1 MLYLLLERV
10 SIVAEAKKTTKKV
23 ETEEKTLTG
32 FTMLTEVIL
41 VYLVFILGFIFS
53 FMDNSKCS
61 KRAKFVYNQAG
72 AVFIVYLVLLGLS
85 FIPFIGFLFDITKVV
100 LYVFLIIA
108 MVKGAKGEDYKIPGV
123 YELGNAIWG
132 KNTEKKEEK

>member
-1 MLYLLLERV
+1 M
-10 SIVAEAKKTTKKV
+10 AEAKKTTKKV

>member
-1 MLYLLLERV
+1 M
-10 SIVAEAKKTTKKV
+10 AEAKKTTKKV
-23 ETEEKTLTG
+23 EALEKTFTG
-32 FTMLTEVIL
+32 FTLLTEIIL

-61 KRAKFVYNQAG
+61 SRAKFVYNQAG
-72 AVFIVYLVLLGLS
+72 ATFIVYLVLLGFS
-85 FIPFIGFLFDITKVV
+85 YIPFIGFLFSLAKLV

-108 MVKGAKGEDYKIPGV
+108 IVKGVKGEDYKIPGV
-123 YELGNAIWG
+123 YDLGHAIWG

>member
-1 MLYLLLERV
+1 M
-10 SIVAEAKKTTKKV
+10 AEAKKTTKKV

-72 AVFIVYLVLLGLS
+72 AVFIVYLALLGLS